1 MKRQLIFSL
10 VLCLFTSLVFG
21 QAKPKTAPK
30 PVQSELKKL
39 VTGTG
44 LPFKLVNDSLAVIPF
59 EGENIANYDVIV
71 QKIGGLYIIYSN
83 LTEILPEKIDESKYK
98 YLLQKNDHFDIVKI
112 GMNSDDNT
120 IYLRADIYKA
130 GLTSVLLT
138 RIIRQVGNVTNIIA
152 GDLK

>member
-1 MKRQLIFSL
+1 MKRQFILSL
-10 VLCLFTSLVFG
+10 LLCLFTSLIYG
-21 QAKPKTAPK
+21 QTKPKQTPK
-30 PVQSELKKL
+30 PVPSELKKL
-39 VTGTG
+39 VARTG
-44 LPFKLVNDSLAVIPF
+44 LPFNLVNDSLAIIPF
-59 EGENIANYDVIV
+59 EGENIANYDVLV
-71 QKIGGLYIIYSN
+71 QKIGDLYIIYTN
-83 LTEILPEKIDESKYK
+83 LTEVLPGKIDESKFK

-120 IYLRADIYKA
+120 VYLRADVYKA

>member
-1 MKRQLIFSL
+1 MKRQLIFSFI
-10 VLCLFTSLVFG
+10 LCLFTSLIFG
-21 QAKPKTAPK
+21 QSKPKQALK
-30 PVQSELKKL
+30 PVPSELKKL

-44 LPFKLVNDSLAVIPF
+44 LPFNLVNDSLAIIPF
-59 EGENIANYDVIV
+59 EGANIANYDVFV
-71 QKIGGLYIIYSN
+71 QKIGGLYIVYTN
-83 LTEILPEKIDESKYK
+83 LTEILPGKIDESKYK

-120 IYLRADIYKA
+120 VYLRADVYKA
-130 GLTSVLLT
+130 GLTSALLA